1 VSNVARLRRGLLAAA
16 VAGLAAV
23 AVAASGLP
31 ASAAPVTRT
40 GEWWL
45 NALRGPA
52 SNTGHG
58 VTVAVLSTGVD
69 GSHPDLSGRVATGP
83 DFAPGGRRR
92 GGAYW
97 GAEGT
102 AVASLIAGHGH
113 GAGHAAGVTGVAPG
127 ARILSVPV
135 TLEYDDP
142 LNADTAVTRRLPG
155 AIAAG
160 IRYAV
165 GHGAEVIALPLDPG
179 TLSPSPQGDPAAG
192 GSAAERA
199 AVAYAE
205 ARNVVLVAPAGDNGA
220 GTDADNYPAA
230 YRGVTAVGATGPGG
244 RLASFTSRHSYVGLT
259 APGTG
264 LTVAGP
270 DGGYQSLAS
279 TDMAAAL
286 TAGVAALIRSR
297 YPRLTAAEVSQALE
311 RGVTRPAEPA
321 GGGGGHGELSA
332 SGALAAAATIAA
344 AHPAPSS
351 PAPSPD
357 ASPSASAGPAPSSA
371 PATAP
376 AAPPVTRGQPSPG
389 RLLRLLVIDL
399 VVAAGVL
406 IVVLAC
412 VITLTRRRRRRRRA
426 QAADAARMESATG
439 PERARARHARGQPA
453 TAGPASPPRAAAP
466 FAPASIPLAPLPPA
480 VPAPAPPDEDEP
492 YEWPPPGE
500 HPPWPTARE
509 PGSRVSPESFLPA
522 PSGNDPARENDSS
535 RPGPNTGPIY
545 VWDPAATTAALDTSE
560 EAGD

>member
-1 VSNVARLRRGLLAAA
+1 LRRGPLAAA

-23 AVAASGLP
+23 AVATSGLP
-31 ASAAPVTRT
+31 ASAAPVTRN

-45 NALRGPA
+45 SALRGPA
-52 SNTGHG
+52 GNTGRG

-69 GSHPDLSGRVATGP
+69 GSHQDLSGRVATGP

-92 GGAYW
+92 GGPYW

-113 GAGHAAGVTGVAPG
+113 GAGDAAGVTGVAPG

-179 TLSPSPQGDPAAG
+179 LLSLSPQGDPAAG

-230 YRGVTAVGATGPGG
+230 YRGVTAVGATGPTGQ
-244 RLASFTSRHSYVGLT
+244 LASFTNRHPYVALT

-264 LTVAGP
+264 LTVASP

-311 RGVTRPAEPA
+311 RGATRPAQPA
-321 GGGGGHGELSA
+321 GGGGGGHGELSA

-344 AHPAPSS
+344 AHPVPSS

-357 ASPSASAGPAPSSA
+357 ASPSASATPAPSSA
-371 PATAP
+371 PATTPAAAP
-376 AAPPVTRGQPSPG
+376 APRGQPNPG
-389 RLLRLLVIDL
+389 RLLRSLVIGL
-399 VVAAGVL
+399 AVAAGVL
-406 IVVLAC
+406 IVMLAG

-426 QAADAARMESATG
+426 QAANAARMETGAG

-453 TAGPASPPRAAAP
+453 TAEPASLAGATAP
-466 FAPASIPLAPLPPA
+466 FAPPSVPLAPPPPA
-480 VPAPAPPDEDEP
+480 LPAPAPLDEDEP

-500 HPPWPTARE
+500 QPPWPTARE
-509 PGSRVSPESFLPA
+509 PGSRVSPESFLTA
-522 PSGNDPARENDSS
+522 PPGHDPARED
-535 RPGPNTGPIY
+535 
-545 VWDPAATTAALDTSE
+545 E